1 MASVIG
7 YALLVIAVCY
17 IALRMRDSYNS
28 AGGTVDVI
36 TRDAVLF
43 APILIAVGLCL
54 VLPRWNVDWPW
65 WAYVLVA
72 FVLLPTIW
80 GVNYL
85 MQELGD
91 KEL

>member
-1 MASVIG
+1 MLSALG
-7 YALLVIAVCY
+7 YVLLVIAAGY
-17 IALRMRDSYNS
+17 IALRMRDSYYS

-43 APILIAVGLCL
+43 APILIAVGLYL
-54 VLPRWNVDWPW
+54 VLPGWNVEWPW
-65 WAYVLVA
+65 WGYVLLA

-80 GVNYL
+80 GLNYL